1 MALILYAILVVLT
14 YRRTAAGLIAF
25 AQLVVGKMTGNSNSP
40 NAAATLTATTNA
52 ITAYQA
58 ALAAARAMFPDMT
71 LTLKAHVRGGR
82 LVLDEPTELPEGSE
96 VELMLADDGDE
107 LDDNDRARLEAS
119 LQRSA
124 EQFRAGRG
132 IDADQALARL
142 RG

>member
-1 MALILYAILVVLT
+1 MQGLSVVVT
-14 YRRTAAGLIAF
+14 
-25 AQLVVGKMTGNSNSP
+25 
-40 NAAATLTATTNA
+40 
-52 ITAYQA
+52 
-58 ALAAARAMFPDMT
+58 RAMFVGMT

-96 VELMLADDGDE
+96 VELVVADDGDE
-107 LDDNDRARLEAS
+107 LDNDDRARLHAALE
-119 LQRSA
+119 RSA

>member
-1 MALILYAILVVLT
+1 
-14 YRRTAAGLIAF
+14 
-25 AQLVVGKMTGNSNSP
+25 
-40 NAAATLTATTNA
+40 
-52 ITAYQA
+52 
-58 ALAAARAMFPDMT
+58 MT
-71 LTLKAHVRGGR
+71 LTLKAQVRGGR

-96 VELMLADDGDE
+96 VELMVAEDGDE
-107 LDDNDRARLEAS
+107 LENDDRARLHAS

>member
-1 MALILYAILVVLT
+1 
-14 YRRTAAGLIAF
+14 
-25 AQLVVGKMTGNSNSP
+25 
-40 NAAATLTATTNA
+40 
-52 ITAYQA
+52 
-58 ALAAARAMFPDMT
+58 MT
-71 LTLKAHVRGGR
+71 LTLKAQVRGGR

-96 VELMLADDGDE
+96 VELVLADDGDE
-107 LDDNDRARLEAS
+107 LDDDDRARLDAS